1 MNRNYTGDEHLSFEQ
16 MPTGKLLSDF
26 WCWMSGNML
35 DADILHLFSK
45 YLVEMGADV
54 SVDNKHIVV
63 ACSSYLKSYLK
74 RGQLEAPILYR
85 PDADDDA
92 VCVFCLLD
100 CLNPDAVD
108 PIKLEQWKFFVLR
121 CGDITAPSITLDE
134 VRQISTETNFDKLR
148 IAISVRS

>member
-45 YLVEMGADV
+45 YLVEMGAGV

-63 ACSSYLKSYLK
+63 ACSSYL
-74 RGQLEAPILYR
+74 
-85 PDADDDA
+85 
-92 VCVFCLLD
+92 
-100 CLNPDAVD
+100 NH
-108 PIKLEQWKFFVLR
+108 
-121 CGDITAPSITLDE
+121 T
-134 VRQISTETNFDKLR
+134 
-148 IAISVRS
+148 